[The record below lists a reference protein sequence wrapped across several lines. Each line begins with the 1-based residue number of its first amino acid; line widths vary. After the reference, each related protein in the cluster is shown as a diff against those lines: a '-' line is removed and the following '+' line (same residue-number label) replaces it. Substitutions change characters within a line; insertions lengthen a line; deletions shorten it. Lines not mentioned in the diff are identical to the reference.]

1 MLKEFPSDHGFLD
14 RIDAAPVV
22 IDQWQLEKLALV
34 TRKARVSFYV
44 PGLPADYY
52 PTLWGTAYGSAAA
65 ALTALIG
72 RLPEGA
78 TVAVIPEGPYVLA
91 KAGLEKAGVSV

>member
-1 MLKEFPSDHGFLD
+1 MLKEFPTWQGFLEHID
-14 RIDAAPVV
+14 RSPVV

-34 TRKARVSFYV
+34 TRKADVSFHV

-52 PTLWGTAYGSAAA
+52 PTLWGPGFATAPAAVD
-65 ALTALIG
+65 ALA
-72 RLPEGA
+72 RSLPRGA

-91 KAGLEKAGVSV
+91 KAG